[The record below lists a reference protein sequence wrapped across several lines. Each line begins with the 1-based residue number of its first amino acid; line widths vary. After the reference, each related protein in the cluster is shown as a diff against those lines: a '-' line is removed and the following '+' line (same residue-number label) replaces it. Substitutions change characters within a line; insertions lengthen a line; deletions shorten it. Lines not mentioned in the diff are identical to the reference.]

1 MTTEQHGRSLKRPP
15 PLRSRGFTLVEL
27 IITMAIVAILAAVAM
42 PSFRELR
49 IRTNVTQTTNDLIID
64 LNTARAEAVK
74 RGYPVAVIAKPGGW
88 AAGWQVQSDNTI
100 DGIYGNTNGTVSDE
114 LLRDHAAVAATYDL
128 RGAPKVAGGPTDRVV
143 FNSSG
148 FSTGGD
154 FDFVVCRPDTNND
167 QNRAVLIQTAGIVS
181 NRRKPL
187 GLAVACN

>member
-1 MTTEQHGRSLKRPP
+1 MTTEQHGRRLKRPP
-15 PLRSRGFTLVEL
+15 PRRSRGFTLVEL

-49 IRTNVTQTTNDLIID
+49 IRTNITQTTNDLIID

-88 AAGWQVQSDNTI
+88 AAGWQVQSDNDI
-100 DGIYGNTNGTVSDE
+100 NGTFGNAGDE

-128 RGAPKVAGGPTDRVV
+128 RGAPKVAGGPADRVI

-148 FSTGGD
+148 FSTSGD